1 MSRPG
6 GNAGL
11 LSDRQV
17 DIIAS
22 RLAERMSAHAR
33 QQAPAVAAPRRAPV
47 SAPREALGDGVFA
60 TVDDAVDAAA
70 TAFRELDGMSLEGRQ
85 KIIASIRESMFENAE
100 ELARLAHAET
110 GLGRVEDKIVKN
122 RLVTRKT
129 SGTEVLTPQA
139 VTGDS
144 GLTLTEYAP
153 YGVIGAITP
162 TTNPTSTIICNTI
175 AMVAAGN
182 SIVFNVHPNARE
194 CSMAN
199 VRLLHQAITRA
210 GGPANL
216 VTAVATPTI
225 ESAQE
230 LMGHEGVRLLAVTGG
245 SGVVR
250 QAMTSGKRAICA
262 GPGNPPVVVDATADL
277 DYAARNIVAG
287 ASFDNNIVCVDE
299 KEVIAVESIVDELVQ
314 HMGQHG
320 ARVLTE
326 RELHKVTNVIFSE
339 YPGRRQRAHVEK
351 DLIGKNA
358 SEILARAGIASH
370 GDPRLLVAR
379 VSNGHPLI
387 WTEQMMPVLPVTTVP
402 DVDRAIELA
411 KEAEHGYRALG
422 WHVFARHRRA
432 QSHGAH
438 DQHQHLHE
446 KRPVLRRTRR
456 RGRRPHQFHHRK
468 PNGRR
473 PDRAGRIQPAATLR
487 HGRSLPYRLRLE
499 VPNKKRHGAIALL
512 EFETDCRRHPGERR
526 HGQTI
531 AHRLDAL
538 RQHSP
543 GSLPDS
549 CRRQCRKHRRSL
561 CGRDSGGRESRRAER
576 QSVSR

>member
-17 DIIAS
+17 DIIAT
-22 RLAERMSAHAR
+22 RLADRVKGS
-33 QQAPAVAAPRRAPV
+33 PAATPTPTPMPTPGPAAAPRRVPV
-47 SAPREALGDGVFA
+47 SIPREALGDGVFA

-70 TAFRELDGMSLEGRQ
+70 TAFREFDGMSLEGRQ

-100 ELARLAHAET
+100 ELARLAHTET
-110 GLGRVEDKIVKN
+110 GLGRVEDKVVKN

-139 VTGDS
+139 VTGDN

-175 AMVAAGN
+175 AMLSAGN
-182 SIVFNVHPNARE
+182 SIVFNVHPSARE

-199 VRLLHQAITRA
+199 VRLLHHAITRA

-216 VTAVATPTI
+216 VTAIATPTI

-230 LMGHEGVRLLAVTGG
+230 LMGHEGVRILAVTGG

-277 DYAARNIVAG
+277 DHAARNIIAG

-299 KEVIAVESIVDELVQ
+299 KEVIAVESVVDDLLK

-320 ARVLTE
+320 VRVLDE

-339 YPGRRQRAHVEK
+339 YPGRRKRATLEK

-358 SEILARAGIASH
+358 SEILARAGIASY
-370 GDPRLLVAR
+370 GDPRLLVVR
-379 VSNGHPLI
+379 VTNGHPLV
-387 WTEQMMPVLPVTTVP
+387 WTEQMMPVLPVTAVP

-411 KEAEHGYRALG
+411 KEVEHGYGHSAGMYSRDIDALSRMARTINTSIFTKNG
-422 WHVFARHRRA
+422 PFFAGLGEGGEGHTSFTIA
-432 QSHGAH
+432 SPTGEG
-438 DQHQHLHE
+438 LTG
-446 KRPVLRRTRR
+446 PVAFSRLRRCVMVD
-456 RGRRPHQFHHRK
+456 HF
-468 PNGRR
+468 
-473 PDRAGRIQPAATLR
+473 RI
-487 HGRSLPYRLRLE
+487 
-499 VPNKKRHGAIALL
+499 V
-512 EFETDCRRHPGERR
+512 
-526 HGQTI
+526 
-531 AHRLDAL
+531 
-538 RQHSP
+538 
-543 GSLPDS
+543 
-549 CRRQCRKHRRSL
+549 
-561 CGRDSGGRESRRAER
+561 
-576 QSVSR
+576 

>member
-1 MSRPG
+1 MSHG
-6 GNAGL
+6 HAGL

-17 DIIAS
+17 DMIAT
-22 RLAERMSAHAR
+22 RLAEKISGS
-33 QQAPAVAAPRRAPV
+33 PATGPGAAAPRRNPS

-60 TVDDAVDAAA
+60 TVNDAVDAA
-70 TAFRELDGMSLEGRQ
+70 TAAFNELDGTSLERRQ
-85 KIIASIRESMFENAE
+85 KIIASIRESMLENAE

-110 GLGRVEDKIVKN
+110 GLGRAEDKVVKN

-129 SGTEVLTPQA
+129 SGTEVLTPHA

-175 AMVAAGN
+175 AMVSAGN

-199 VRLLHQAITRA
+199 VRLLHHAIVRA
-210 GGPANL
+210 GGPANV

-230 LMGHEGVRLLAVTGG
+230 LMSHPGVRLLTVTGG

-277 DYAARNIVAG
+277 EHAARNIIAG

-299 KEVIAVESIVDELVQ
+299 KEVIAVETIVDELLQ
-314 HMGQHG
+314 QMGQHG
-320 ARVLTE
+320 ARVLNE
-326 RELHKVTNVIFSE
+326 GELHKVTNVIFSE
-339 YPGRRQRAHVEK
+339 YPGSRQRATLEK

-370 GDPRLLVAR
+370 GDPKLLVAR
-379 VSNGHPLI
+379 VSNGHPLV
-387 WTEQMMPVLPVTTVP
+387 WTEQMMPVLPVTAVP

-411 KEAEHGYRALG
+411 KEAEHGFGHSAGMYSRDIDALSRMARTINTSIFTKNG
-422 WHVFARHRRA
+422 PFFAGLGEGGEGPTSFTIA
-432 QSHGAH
+432 SPTGEG
-438 DQHQHLHE
+438 LTG
-446 KRPVLRRTRR
+446 PVAFSRLRRCVLVD
-456 RGRRPHQFHHRK
+456 HF
-468 PNGRR
+468 
-473 PDRAGRIQPAATLR
+473 RI
-487 HGRSLPYRLRLE
+487 
-499 VPNKKRHGAIALL
+499 V
-512 EFETDCRRHPGERR
+512 
-526 HGQTI
+526 
-531 AHRLDAL
+531 
-538 RQHSP
+538 
-543 GSLPDS
+543 
-549 CRRQCRKHRRSL
+549 
-561 CGRDSGGRESRRAER
+561 
-576 QSVSR
+576 